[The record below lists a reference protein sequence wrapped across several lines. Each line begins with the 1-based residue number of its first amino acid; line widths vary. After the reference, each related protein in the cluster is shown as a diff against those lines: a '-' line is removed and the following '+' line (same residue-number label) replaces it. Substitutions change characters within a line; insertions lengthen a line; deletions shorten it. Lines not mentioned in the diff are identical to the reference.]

1 MPSGPGGEAN
11 PIVSLAF
18 NADGTKLAVGR
29 KDGKI
34 SVSDLRE
41 PQPDPVP
48 LNNDVMVVSVTFS
61 PDGRYLA
68 SAHDGKIRLWDLRH
82 PEKKPTELELPAG
95 QGIVRSVAFSPDG
108 ERLASGGEDAAVR
121 IWELHKMRPTVLAGS
136 GQAAVHSVAFSPN
149 GEKVAWGDYD
159 GRVGRVRI
167 SDPRNPGAE
176 AGVLPGIA
184 EGDVFAIAFSPDGK
198 KMASGSED
206 SIVRIWDLGALQR
219 DPVELAAPP
228 GRAVWSV
235 AFSPD
240 SDHLAA
246 GTADGTLRVWDLHTL
261 QEAPVDLR
269 DPEITN
275 DVGVDSCEE
284 SQWPKAD
291 AYTVAFSRNKNQLVA
306 GYADG
311 MIRIWD
317 LGHPEA
323 PPKKL
328 DANIHDYVCS
338 VVFTAD
344 GRLVSGNGD
353 NSIRIWDLTHADT
366 RPLTLTGHTAN
377 VLSVAVSPDGTR
389 LASASEDKQIRIWLL
404 QEILKLGEPRSEPI
418 VLKGH
423 DGAVFSVAFD
433 PKVDPKGSTLI
444 SASADKTVRVWQQ
457 SPALAENVCSWVWR
471 NLSMSEWRRWI
482 GEGLPYEC
490 TCPKLPRGAD
500 VPADAPAEPCQK
512 SPF

>member
-1 MPSGPGGEAN
+1 
-11 PIVSLAF
+11 
-18 NADGTKLAVGR
+18 
-29 KDGKI
+29 
-34 SVSDLRE
+34 
-41 PQPDPVP
+41 
-48 LNNDVMVVSVTFS
+48 
-61 PDGRYLA
+61 
-68 SAHDGKIRLWDLRH
+68 
-82 PEKKPTELELPAG
+82 
-95 QGIVRSVAFSPDG
+95 
-108 ERLASGGEDAAVR
+108 
-121 IWELHKMRPTVLAGS
+121 
-136 GQAAVHSVAFSPN
+136 
-149 GEKVAWGDYD
+149 
-159 GRVGRVRI
+159 
-167 SDPRNPGAE
+167 
-176 AGVLPGIA
+176 
-184 EGDVFAIAFSPDGK
+184 
-198 KMASGSED
+198 MASGSGD
-206 SIVRIWDLGALQR
+206 AIVRIWDLGALQS
-219 DPVELAAPP
+219 DPFKLVAAPP

-240 SDHLAA
+240 SDRLAA
-246 GTADGTLRVWDLHTL
+246 GTADGTLRVWDLLTP
-261 QEAPVDLR
+261 QKATVDLR
-269 DPEITN
+269 DPEITKY

-291 AYTVAFSRNKNQLVA
+291 AYTVAFSRDKNQLVA

-328 DANIHDYVCS
+328 DGNIHDYVCS

-344 GRLVSGNGD
+344 GRLVSGSGD
-353 NSIRIWDLTHADT
+353 NSIRIWDLKHDDA
-366 RPLTLTGHTAN
+366 PAIILTGHSSN

-389 LASASEDKQIRIWLL
+389 LASASKDKQIRLWPL
-404 QEILKLGEPRSEPI
+404 QEILKLGEPGSEPI

-444 SASADKTVRVWQQ
+444 SASADKTVRVWQP
-457 SPALAENVCSWVWR
+457 PAELADNVCSWVWR

-490 TCPKLPRGAD
+490 TCPELPRGAD
-500 VPADAPAEPCQK
+500 VPADAPAENCQK